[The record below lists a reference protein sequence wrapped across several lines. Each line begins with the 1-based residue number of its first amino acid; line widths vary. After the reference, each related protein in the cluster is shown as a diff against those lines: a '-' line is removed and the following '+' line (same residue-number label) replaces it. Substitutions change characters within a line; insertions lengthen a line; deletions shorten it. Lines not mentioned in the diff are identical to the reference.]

1 VTTVSLEREG
11 QVVVIRGVPAEV
23 CDNCGQSYTSSAIT
37 EQVFELAEE
46 MLRTGDEVSVRR
58 YMAA

>member
-1 VTTVSLEREG
+1 M
-11 QVVVIRGVPAEV
+11 I

-46 MLRTGDEVSVRR
+46 MLRTGEEVSVRS

>member
-1 VTTVSLEREG
+1 VTTVSLERDG
-11 QVVVIRGVPAEV
+11 KVLVIRGVPAMI

-46 MLRTGDEVSVRR
+46 MLRTGEAVSVRS
-58 YMAA
+58 YIAA